1 MTREDERLMILDMV
15 ERGKVTSEEA
25 DKLLASL
32 KPTEPEEAISV
43 VVDEPLEKPRRAHW
57 ISIRVTELSTG
68 KKKFS
73 MTLPV
78 FLMRL
83 GIQFGQRYTGD
94 SLDISSYEVGK
105 EFFRKPVKGKVV
117 DVSDPEDD
125 EHVEISFL

>member
-1 MTREDERLMILDMV
+1 MTREDERLMILDML
-15 ERGKVTSEEA
+15 ERGKVTSAEA

-32 KPTEPEEAISV
+32 KPSGQLLKPEMVVGEPTEK
-43 VVDEPLEKPRRAHW
+43 LRRAHW
-57 ISIRVTELSTG
+57 IRIRVTELSSG

-73 MTLPV
+73 MTLPL
-78 FLMRL
+78 FFMRL
-83 GIQFGQRYTGD
+83 GIHFGKHYTGD
-94 SLDISSYEVGK
+94 SLDKSSFEVGK